1 MYMCAC
7 VLPYYCMV
15 QCSMIFFHS
24 ASLSLSLSLFLP
36 QPPIYVMHNTILLFT
51 TGDEIQNFNE
61 LIQAVKEIGN
71 WRGLCSN
78 LGVGQ
83 EVMDPLIHSTDVVD
97 TKKMECLRTYFD
109 GGEAKWSKVVKAVAM
124 HPINNK
130 HVALKIAEAHGLNFH
145 KTVEDKC

>member
-1 MYMCAC
+1 
-7 VLPYYCMV
+7 
-15 QCSMIFFHS
+15 
-24 ASLSLSLSLFLP
+24 
-36 QPPIYVMHNTILLFT
+36 MHNTILLFT

-83 EVMDPLIHSTDVVD
+83 EVMDPLIHSTDVID
-97 TKKMECLRTYFD
+97 TKKMECLRAYFD

-124 HPINNK
+124 YPVNNK
-130 HVALKIAEAHGLNFH
+130 RVALKIAEVHGLNFR
-145 KTVEDKC
+145 KTVEDKY